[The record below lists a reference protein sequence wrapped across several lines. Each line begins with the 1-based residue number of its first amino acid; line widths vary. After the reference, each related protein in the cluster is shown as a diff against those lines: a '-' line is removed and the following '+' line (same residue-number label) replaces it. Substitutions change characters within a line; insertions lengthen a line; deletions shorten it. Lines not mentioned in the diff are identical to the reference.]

1 MRVVDHQT
9 IVQAA
14 LVLSYLLVC
23 HFAITGDNPGLQLL
37 ALVLLSFAITFRG
50 LVRSNISSWALA
62 LLVVGVG
69 LIGYILEL
77 LRFALYLPPVV
88 LPLLL
93 WAVFFRSLMPGRTPL
108 ITGIAQAIRG
118 NLSDELVR
126 YTRAVTVMWCCLFIS
141 LSMGSVLLPLVAPP
155 QVWSLFTNCLNYVF
169 IVLLFVGEFIYR
181 QYRFRDLEHLDFPS
195 YLQSL
200 RQVGMRQFR

>member
-9 IVQAA
+9 LLQVL
-14 LVLSYLLVC
+14 LVISYLLVC
-23 HFAITGDNPGLQLL
+23 HFAITGSNPQLQLL
-37 ALVLLSFAITFRG
+37 ALVLLGSAIIFRG
-50 LVRSNISSWALA
+50 LVRNSISSWILA
-62 LLVVGVG
+62 LFVAGLG
-69 LIGYILEL
+69 LIGYILDL

-88 LPLLL
+88 LPLTL

-108 ITGIAQAIRG
+108 ITGIARAVRG
-118 NLSDELVR
+118 SLSDELSR
-126 YTRAVTVMWCCLFIS
+126 YTRSVTVMWCFLFII
-141 LSMGSVLLPLVAPP
+141 LSMGSSLLPLVTSP
-155 QVWSLFTNCLNYVF
+155 QVWSLFANFLNYVF
-169 IVLLFVGEFIYR
+169 IVLVFVGEFIYR